1 MEDACTSQTV
11 EEDYEDDNKSEQIQP
26 KKRRKRNRE
35 KKINV
40 DGLRDFVPKQ
50 ISSKNSFW
58 HFSKVKPNEEKYRA
72 AGILPYAIVESEVYL
87 LLGCEDRSKKKS
99 RSTNTDI
106 TKV

>member
-11 EEDYEDDNKSEQIQP
+11 EEDYEDDNKSEQVQP

-58 HFSKVKPNEEKYRA
+58 HFSKVNLMKKNIE
-72 AGILPYAIVESEVYL
+72 L
-87 LLGCEDRSKKKS
+87 LVFCRMLL
-99 RSTNTDI
+99 
-106 TKV
+106 